1 MTQTLQHV
9 IDAVSLG
16 SLYALIALGVAL
28 IFGIMNLLNF
38 AYGELIMIGGYA
50 LYFLRDLPFAFQAL
64 GAIAVVVLASVL
76 IERIAF
82 RPVRGANA
90 AVLLVTSFAVSFALQ
105 SLAIVVFGARAKGV
119 SLPSWLDDSLAIG
132 SLRVSSLSLITV
144 GVAVVVLTTFAI
156 FLKRSPM
163 GIQMRAAAESF
174 GTARLM
180 GVKANSVI
188 VAAFVLSALLAGIVA
203 ILVVAQGG
211 TVSPTMGS
219 SLVLVAFVATIIGGM
234 GSLSGAALGGF
245 LLGAL
250 TVALQ
255 VLLPESLRPYRDA
268 FLYGAVIVILVVR
281 PGGLVAVRSALE
293 RV

>member
-144 GVAVVVLTTFAI
+144 GVAVVVLITFAI